1 MSNVV
6 TTKFVRKP
14 MFVDAVQVTSE
25 NFHAVAEWCQG
36 VIRSADGIPV
46 AWETGET
53 HKVEDLHIH
62 VRVQSPKNEKQ
73 TQARVGDWILYMDR
87 GGYKVYTDRAFQ
99 HSFDAHTPQYEITN
113 IHVTPSVSENQIQM
127 DEELQGKAFTDDPF
141 AGVPRVTDTV
151 EPEIPGALDSV
162 PDGSEH
168 AGDKSED
175 DGSVEVP
182 SIETEPGAETERN
195 PIEMTEQ
202 ERIAQI
208 KAEAR
213 QQ

>member
-25 NFHAVAEWCQG
+25 NFFDVATWCQG
-36 VIRSADGIPV
+36 VVRTADGVPTEWQTEGV
-46 AWETGET
+46 P
-53 HKVEDLHIH
+53 EDLTSLHIH

-99 HSFDAHTPQYEITN
+99 HSFDAHGVDQAP
-113 IHVTPSVSENQIQM
+113 
-127 DEELQGKAFTDDPF
+127 DDL
-141 AGVPRVTDTV
+141 VV
-151 EPEIPGALDSV
+151 E
-162 PDGSEH
+162 
-168 AGDKSED
+168 
-175 DGSVEVP
+175 
-182 SIETEPGAETERN
+182 N

-213 QQ
+213 QQNAE

>member
-14 MFVDAVQVTSE
+14 MFVDAVQVTTE
-25 NFHAVAEWCQG
+25 NFFDVATWCQG
-36 VIRSADGIPV
+36 VVRTADGVPTEWQTEGV
-46 AWETGET
+46 P
-53 HKVEDLHIH
+53 EDLTSLHIH

-99 HSFDAHTPQYEITN
+99 HSFDDAMAKP
-113 IHVTPSVSENQIQM
+113 
-127 DEELQGKAFTDDPF
+127 
-141 AGVPRVTDTV
+141 
-151 EPEIPGALDSV
+151 EPE
-162 PDGSEH
+162 EQ
-168 AGDKSED
+168 
-175 DGSVEVP
+175 
-182 SIETEPGAETERN
+182 N

>member
-25 NFHAVAEWCQG
+25 NFFDVATWCQG
-36 VIRSADGIPV
+36 VVRTADGVPAGWQTEGV
-46 AWETGET
+46 P
-53 HKVEDLHIH
+53 EDLTSLHIH

-99 HSFDAHTPQYEITN
+99 HSFDAHTQLEMA
-113 IHVTPSVSENQIQM
+113 E
-127 DEELQGKAFTDDPF
+127 A
-141 AGVPRVTDTV
+141 
-151 EPEIPGALDSV
+151 
-162 PDGSEH
+162 
-168 AGDKSED
+168 DKSETDVSEAPEGDVAGVDQAPD
-175 DGSVEVP
+175 DLVVE
-182 SIETEPGAETERN
+182 N

-213 QQ
+213 QQNAE

>member
-25 NFHAVAEWCQG
+25 NFFDVATWCQG
-36 VIRSADGIPV
+36 VVRTADGVPTEWQTEGV
-46 AWETGET
+46 P
-53 HKVEDLHIH
+53 EDLTSLHIH

-99 HSFDAHTPQYEITN
+99 HSFDDAMAKPDDLQPQFSDEPNPTEVDVPTQADDAAMVAAEEIGL
-113 IHVTPSVSENQIQM
+113 V
-127 DEELQGKAFTDDPF
+127 
-141 AGVPRVTDTV
+141 V
-151 EPEIPGALDSV
+151 E
-162 PDGSEH
+162 
-168 AGDKSED
+168 
-175 DGSVEVP
+175 
-182 SIETEPGAETERN
+182 N
-195 PIEMTEQ
+195 PIEMTEE

>member
-14 MFVDAVQVTSE
+14 MFVDAVQVTTE
-25 NFHAVAEWCQG
+25 NFFDVATWCQG
-36 VIRSADGIPV
+36 VVRTADGVPTEWQTEGV
-46 AWETGET
+46 P
-53 HKVEDLHIH
+53 EDLTSLHIH

-113 IHVTPSVSENQIQM
+113 IHVTPSVSEDQLEM
-127 DEELQGKAFTDDPF
+127 AEA
-141 AGVPRVTDTV
+141 
-151 EPEIPGALDSV
+151 
-162 PDGSEH
+162 
-168 AGDKSED
+168 DKSETDVSEAPEGDVAGVDQAPD
-175 DGSVEVP
+175 DLVVE
-182 SIETEPGAETERN
+182 N

>member
-14 MFVDAVQVTSE
+14 MFVDAVQVTTE
-25 NFHAVAEWCQG
+25 NFFDVATWCQG
-36 VIRSADGIPV
+36 VVRTADGVPTEWQTEGV
-46 AWETGET
+46 P
-53 HKVEDLHIH
+53 EDLTSLHIH

-99 HSFDAHTPQYEITN
+99 HSFDDAMAKPDDSQLQF
-113 IHVTPSVSENQIQM
+113 S
-127 DEELQGKAFTDDPF
+127 DEPNPTEVDVPTQADD
-141 AGVPRVTDTV
+141 AAMVAA
-151 EPEIPGALDSV
+151 E
-162 PDGSEH
+162 
-168 AGDKSED
+168 
-175 DGSVEVP
+175 EVGLV
-182 SIETEPGAETERN
+182 IEN

>member
-14 MFVDAVQVTSE
+14 MFVDAVQVTTE
-25 NFHAVAEWCQG
+25 NFFDVATWCQG
-36 VIRSADGIPV
+36 VVRTADGVPTEWQTEGV
-46 AWETGET
+46 P
-53 HKVEDLHIH
+53 EDLTSLHIH

-99 HSFDAHTPQYEITN
+99 HSFD
-113 IHVTPSVSENQIQM
+113 
-127 DEELQGKAFTDDPF
+127 D
-141 AGVPRVTDTV
+141 V
-151 EPEIPGALDSV
+151 EPTPAPELGT
-162 PDGSEH
+162 SET
-168 AGDKSED
+168 DLV
-175 DGSVEVP
+175 VE
-182 SIETEPGAETERN
+182 N

>member
-25 NFHAVAEWCQG
+25 NFFDVATWCQG
-36 VIRSADGIPV
+36 VVRTADGVPTEWQTEGV
-46 AWETGET
+46 P
-53 HKVEDLHIH
+53 EDLTSLHIH

-99 HSFDAHTPQYEITN
+99 HSFDDAMAKPEDPQMQMYGVE
-113 IHVTPSVSENQIQM
+113 VTAIEA
-127 DEELQGKAFTDDPF
+127 DEADKSDD
-141 AGVPRVTDTV
+141 V
-151 EPEIPGALDSV
+151 EPTPAPELGT
-162 PDGSEH
+162 SET
-168 AGDKSED
+168 DLV
-175 DGSVEVP
+175 VE
-182 SIETEPGAETERN
+182 N